1 MSPARTVRPFAIASR
16 PLIVLALGLT
26 ALLGANCSGAPAGRT
41 RVRAVVLPYLT
52 HLPFHIAREEGLF
65 ENQGL
70 EVEFLRMGRQ
80 QDTMS
85 ALARG
90 EVDVAAGMLTIHEIA
105 LAVADYPVRVVAALG
120 EQHPDSCPFVAVLA
134 RNAHLESGALNRP
147 DELKKLR
154 FDVAPTL
161 PLAFLVDR
169 ALGEHGLRL
178 DNVTLEDIPPPAA
191 LEALASGAIDVTV
204 DSEPF
209 VSRHLQ
215 RGEAVI
221 WRTMGEL
228 MPGFVSSVMIF
239 GPTMLDDPETGERFA
254 TAILQAMDR
263 LREGKTARNLDIA
276 EQALGLSRAEVA
288 GACWPVVPVTGEV
301 DPAVFHEYQK
311 WSLERQLIAR
321 MPEDDALFDPRFMR
335 VANDRLGRSR

>member
-1 MSPARTVRPFAIASR
+1 MNAAETTRQRAIAAR
-16 PLIVLALGLT
+16 PVTVLALGLI
-26 ALLGANCSGAPAGRT
+26 ALLSAACSEAPSEQTG
-41 RVRAVVLPYLT
+41 VRAVVLPYLT

-70 EVEFLRMGRQ
+70 DVEFVRMGRQ

-134 RNAHLESGALNRP
+134 RNEHFESGALDRP
-147 DELKKLR
+147 EELRKLR

-169 ALGEHGLRL
+169 ALGEYGLDLR
-178 DNVTLEDIPPPAA
+178 DVTLEDIPPPAA
-191 LEALASGAIDVTV
+191 LEALAVGAIDVTV

-215 RGEAVI
+215 RGRAGI

-228 MPGFVSSVMIF
+228 MPGFVSSVMIY
-239 GPTMLDDPETGERFA
+239 GPTMIEDPETGEGFA

-263 LREGKTARNLDIA
+263 LREGKTVRNLDIA
-276 EQALGLSRAEVA
+276 ERALGLSRAEVA
-288 GACWPVVPVTGEV
+288 GACWPVVPVTGEI
-301 DPAVFHEYQK
+301 DPAVFHEYEQ
-311 WSLERQLIAR
+311 WSLEQQLIGR
-321 MPEDDALFDPRFMR
+321 VPDDDALFDPHFMR
-335 VANDRLGRSR
+335 VANDRLGRS